1 MTTAAQNVVVI
12 GGGVL
17 GSAAAASIA
26 ARGDTVTLITDESG
40 ETTRTS
46 AASLAWVNANRPDS
60 AAYALL
66 RADARAAHTR
76 FGVSAGWFVP
86 TGSTTDGVT
95 APDDGYVD
103 AERFIA
109 VHRSALLAA
118 GGTLHTGTRA
128 RGLRRRGHHVL
139 VDLEGT
145 AGPAQP
151 LAADTVVIAAGTG
164 TGALAASIGADTRRI
179 GTATG
184 PSGFLARVRLDHDL
198 TRIRSADGLQLRP
211 DGPGVLAAQSLTIEQ
226 HLRECGEPASAGTVW
241 PALRAELAAALGRTV
256 PEDAL
261 LRIDEADRPRSA
273 DGLPVVGWIADGV
286 YALLAHSGMTL
297 APLLAD
303 LVARDLSGDADH
315 RLAPYRPTAGLDPH
329 HD

>member
-1 MTTAAQNVVVI
+1 MTTGLRTIVVI

-26 ARGDTVTLITDESG
+26 ARGDSVTLITDEPG
-40 ETTRTS
+40 GTTRAS
-46 AASLAWVNANRPDS
+46 AASLAWVNANHPDP

-66 RADARAAHTR
+66 RADARAVHTR
-76 FGVSAGWFVP
+76 RGVSAGWFVP
-86 TGSTTDGVT
+86 TGSTTDGV
-95 APDDGYVD
+95 AAAEDGYVD

-118 GGTLHTGTRA
+118 GGNVRTGTRV
-128 RGLRRRGHHVL
+128 GELRHSGEQIL
-139 VDLEGT
+139 VDC
-145 AGPAQP
+145 AGAAASDRP
-151 LAADTVVIAAGTG
+151 LVADTVVIAAGTG
-164 TGALAASIGADTRRI
+164 TAALAASIGADTRRI

-184 PSGFLARVRLDHDL
+184 PAGFLARVRIDHDS
-198 TRIRSADGLQLRP
+198 TQIQSANGLQLRP
-211 DGPGVLAAQSLTIEQ
+211 DGPGALAVQSLTIEQ
-226 HLRECGEPASAGTVW
+226 YLRERGEPASAGSVW
-241 PALRAELAAALGRTV
+241 PALRSELATALGRTV

-261 LRIDEADRPRSA
+261 LRIDEADRPRPA
-273 DGLPVVGWIADGV
+273 DGLPVVGWIAAGV
-286 YALLAHSGMTL
+286 YALLAHSGITL

-303 LVARDLSGDADH
+303 LAARDLAGDPDP